1 MKNEIDNNSCE
12 KANGRGRRILIVL
25 AAAVLTVL
33 AVSAAVIIAVNN
45 KKGDD
50 PGNGND
56 NTKDT
61 SQVRCILEQYATF
74 EEFVSGAEVI
84 VKGRFTGKKTSN
96 PVFDFYT
103 FKVIDTLYGK
113 VYTKDIDIK
122 EYRNAIYDVIY
133 IDPEITYSPSDIAY
147 EKGKDYYLVLLD
159 TSGPYYDKDTLFSV
173 GGNIF
178 LPADD
183 IGACT
188 IYGDP
193 LPDHSLIEESGTVHS
208 IEDYLHDL
216 IDQGLLDKEGK
227 HKNTYIRS
235 ADFNTVIRNSDFIL
249 HVRFNEKTMDS
260 IDNSRL
266 SYLCTVISSL
276 KGDVEPGKT
285 VEIIVPYGTLGT
297 GDEVVLALF
306 DIDPNSEAE
315 PRNYKLSSPKS
326 VFNVSEKGRIEKAL
340 QEISDA
346 G

>member
-1 MKNEIDNNSCE
+1 MKNTINNSSCE
-12 KANGRGRRILIVL
+12 KAKGRGRRILIVL

-33 AVSAAVIIAVNN
+33 AVSVAVIIAVNN

-61 SQVRCILEQYATF
+61 SQVRSMMEEYATF
-74 EEFVSGAEVI
+74 EELVSSAEVI

-96 PVFDFYT
+96 QVYDFYT

-133 IDPEITYSPSDIAY
+133 RDPKITYSPSDIAY
-147 EKGKDYYLVLLD
+147 KKGKDYYLILLD
-159 TSGPYYDKDTLFSV
+159 VSGPYYDKDTLFSV

-178 LPADD
+178 LPADEID
-183 IGACT
+183 ACSV
-188 IYGDP
+188 YGES
-193 LPDHSLIEESGTVHS
+193 LSKHSLIEESGTVHS
-208 IEDYLHDL
+208 IEEYLHAL

-227 HKNTYIRS
+227 HKNPYIRS
-235 ADFNTVIRNSDFIL
+235 SDFNTVIRNSDFIL
-249 HVRFNEKTMDS
+249 HVRFNEKTTGS
-260 IDNSRL
+260 VDNSRL
-266 SYLCTVISSL
+266 SYLCTVVSSL

-285 VEIIVPYGTLGT
+285 VEIIVPYGTLDT

-306 DIDPNSEAE
+306 DIAPKSEAE
-315 PRNYKLSSPKS
+315 PRNYKLSSSKS